1 MKGFVRRAALAV
13 AWLLIVAILSLGA
26 AGIVGA
32 MANQPGTASRAEL
45 TYAGDRAIEPGL
57 DAAEAGLIA
66 LSDEVTELS
75 EAGRAALAALATGD
89 VATLE
94 TNTDRGEQLALA
106 VQGHA
111 AELRTSLTS
120 LPGIGPDAELTL
132 SPEIR
137 RRHALALAALSA
149 TDGIAADWSGLS
161 SSALAATRMTTLLTD
176 HDTTTAAAAEAGRAG
191 RYPEA
196 LEKLTESDAMIADAR
211 GLRDTLAASVDVTTL
226 TQWLDLNAAYDTA
239 LRNLYESIV
248 AAKGTVT
255 KAVKD
260 AFAAEKAARSRLP
273 PDTRALVVILSDIGR
288 GGLNQAVIGI
298 EGARGELEAAIDL
311 LTAEP
316 SPGP

>member
-1 MKGFVRRAALAV
+1 MKGFVRRAALAI

-32 MANQPGTASRAEL
+32 MAHQPGTPARAEL

-57 DAAEAGLIA
+57 AAAEAGLIA
-66 LSDEVTELS
+66 LSDEVTDLS
-75 EAGRAALAALATGD
+75 EAGRAALAALTTGD

-94 TNTDRGEQLALA
+94 TSANRGEQLALA
-106 VQGHA
+106 VQVHA
-111 AELRTSLTS
+111 ADLRTSLAS
-120 LPGIGPDAELTL
+120 LPGIGPGSELTL
-132 SPEIR
+132 SPDIR
-137 RRHALALAALSA
+137 RRHALALAALST

-161 SSALAATRMTTLLTD
+161 SSALAATRMTVLLTD
-176 HDTTTAAAAEAGRAG
+176 HDTSTAAAAEAGRAG

-196 LEKLTESDAMIADAR
+196 LEKLTESEAMIADAR
-211 GLRDTLAASVDVTTL
+211 RLRDTLAATVDDTTL
-226 TQWLDLNAAYDTA
+226 TQWLELNAAYDTA

-255 KAVKD
+255 KAVKA
-260 AFAAEKAARSRLP
+260 AFAAEKAARDRLP

-298 EGARGELEAAIDL
+298 EAARGELEAAIEL
-311 LTAEP
+311 LTGEA
-316 SPGP
+316 SPAP